1 MQTAASDW
9 NIHFCLEQ
17 FAWWQS
23 QKSPKMKHSTGKQLE
38 SVPVRFIYEEKFCCK
53 HAERGEISVCSKVWG
68 CVCTTSGQKCSGWS
82 SDRASAVQPRWPSPS
97 LRGLKFIPA
106 QLFGRSVVSRDT
118 TWCYTTLTTPSAFD
132 TGSDM
137 NSCWVYLN
145 SAMANGLLYSRETD
159 GLEITA
165 QLRVEM
171 SRRIL
176 QISARLW
183 KDKWFSSCREADFYI
198 SNLFLNKC
206 VLNEVY
212 VMGL

>member
-1 MQTAASDW
+1 
-9 NIHFCLEQ
+9 
-17 FAWWQS
+17 
-23 QKSPKMKHSTGKQLE
+23 MKHSTGKQKLLRRCV
-38 SVPVRFIYEEKFCCK
+38 SVRFIYEEKFCCK
-53 HAERGEISVCSKVWG
+53 HAERGEISVRGKVWG
-68 CVCTTSGQKCSGWS
+68 CVCTTSGQKCCGWS

-132 TGSDM
+132 TSSDM
-137 NSCWVYLN
+137 NSCWVYLS

-165 QLRVEM
+165 QLHVEM
-171 SRRIL
+171 SSRIL